1 MKMRNAEEDN
11 TVCFN
16 IPALEAEEYLEFT
29 KCPKITSGDQKH
41 NQVALIQI

>member
-16 IPALEAEEYLEFT
+16 IPVFEAEEYLEFP
-29 KCPKITSGDQKH
+29 KCPKFTSGDQKLNH
-41 NQVALIQI
+41 VALIQV